1 MRKNKIPVL
10 FIHGDEDRYVPV
22 WMTYSN
28 YEACAAEKELYIVHG
43 AAHALA
49 FLMTEKKAADESE
62 ILYNDMK
69 GESNE
74 E

>member
-1 MRKNKIPVL
+1 MRHVRLRKN
-10 FIHGDEDRYVPV
+10 FI
-22 WMTYSN
+22 
-28 YEACAAEKELYIVHG
+28 LYMG
-43 AAHALA
+43 LRMRWL

>member
-1 MRKNKIPVL
+1 
-10 FIHGDEDRYVPV
+10 
-22 WMTYSN
+22 
-28 YEACAAEKELYIVHG
+28 
-43 AAHALA
+43 
-49 FLMTEKKAADESE
+49 MTEKKAADESE